1 MKTTRTRVRQ
11 SKILERQLHQLPL
24 HHPRQLGQ
32 SLMTMTIWDGDM
44 SGSLLSLKEAAQ
56 ALFGESNRNSIA
68 RVRRLFEKQNL
79 KTIRE
84 GGKIYI
90 HKSVLDTAFGAEI
103 EQTKT
108 VVKQAFGINDKGEV
122 IPLVLKDRG

>member
-1 MKTTRTRVRQ
+1 
-11 SKILERQLHQLPL
+11 
-24 HHPRQLGQ
+24 
-32 SLMTMTIWDGDM
+32 MTMMIWDGDM
-44 SGSLLSLKEAAQ
+44 PGSLLTMKEAAQ

-68 RVRRLFEKQNL
+68 RARRLFEKQNL

-108 VVKQAFGINDKGEV
+108 VVKQAFGINDKGEI

>member
-1 MKTTRTRVRQ
+1 
-11 SKILERQLHQLPL
+11 
-24 HHPRQLGQ
+24 
-32 SLMTMTIWDGDM
+32 M

-56 ALFGESNRNSIA
+56 VLFGESNRAASA
-68 RVRRLFEKQNL
+68 RARRLFEKQNL
-79 KTIRE
+79 KIVRE

-103 EQTKT
+103 ETTKT

-122 IPLVLKDRG
+122 IPLILKDRG